1 MLFVTFNFIIAFSFS
16 QTSQIFDFGEW
27 SLPQLIHLVGWMDV

>member
-1 MLFVTFNFIIAFSFS
+1 MLFVTFKFIIAFTFS

-27 SLPQLIHLVGWMDV
+27 SLPQLIHLVGFLH